1 MTRTNRRKFIK
12 TTGVASLMG
21 LAGCLGGDDD
31 ANGNGNGDDSD
42 SGGDDATDVPEDV
55 SMTIA
60 SNFVESHVLVKAA
73 KRFKEDIEDETDGR
87 FSVEISPGGAY
98 GSASEI
104 TELTRDGGVEGTA
117 QGTAPFDQYTPGYFF
132 FQNPFVP
139 EDFDHILRIMDS
151 DMFQP
156 AYEKL
161 ISEGNQRQ
169 IGNAIYRGTRQTIT
183 KEDWGPIRGVE
194 DLQGLQP
201 RITPWET
208 WQRTWR
214 ATGVDPVAID
224 WPEVYT
230 AIETGTADA
239 AEAPPESLRS
249 ASLYEVTDYLSQTD
263 NLTTVGSLFIN
274 DDFYQGL
281 DETYQDL
288 VDQFATEASE
298 YASGIA
304 KEDEQE
310 HYTFFEEQGMEIVP
324 REEIDRDSITD
335 AAASAIEELF
345 DERWESD
352 FETVQSI

>member
-1 MTRTNRRKFIK
+1 
-12 TTGVASLMG
+12 
-21 LAGCLGGDDD
+21 
-31 ANGNGNGDDSD
+31 
-42 SGGDDATDVPEDV
+42 
-55 SMTIA
+55 MTIA
-60 SNFVESHVLVKAA
+60 SNFVEDHVLVQSAQK
-73 KRFKEDIEDETDGR
+73 FKEDIESETDGR

-104 TELTRDGGVEGTA
+104 TELTRDGGVDGSV

-139 EDFDHILRIMDS
+139 KDYDHILRIMDH
-151 DMFQP
+151 DLFQP

-161 ISEGNQRQ
+161 RSEGNQRQ
-169 IGNAIYRGTRQTIT
+169 VGNVIYRGTRQTVT
-183 KEDWGPIRGVE
+183 KEGWGPIRSVD
-194 DLQGLQP
+194 DLEGLQP

-230 AIETGTADA
+230 ALETGTADA

-249 ASLYEVTDYLSQTD
+249 ASIYEVVDYLSQTD
-263 NLTTVGSLFIN
+263 NLTTVGSMFVREE
-274 DDFYQGL
+274 FYQGL

-288 VDQFATEASE
+288 VDELALSASE
-298 YASGIA
+298 YGTEMAM
-304 KEDEQE
+304 EEEQT
-310 HYTFFEEQGMEIVP
+310 HYDFFEEQGIEIVP
-324 REEIDRDSITD
+324 REEIDRGSIVD

-345 DERWESD
+345 AERWESD
-352 FETVQSI
+352 YETIQSI